1 MQYHYLDNAAT
12 TQVSLA
18 AAEAAMHAMRVCYA
32 NPASLHEAGI
42 DAERLLT
49 DGKRAVA
56 AALGCQ
62 PDCLI
67 MTSGGTESDNT
78 AIFGAASRVKKGG
91 HIITTAVEHPAV
103 TEAVRALQAQGWDA
117 TFLTPGTDGCIT
129 ADQVRDALQENTAL
143 VSIMHVN
150 NETGAIMPIA
160 EIASLLK
167 AYNARR
173 QTPVL
178 FHCDGVQAFGHIP
191 VNVTKLGVDFYAVSG
206 HKLHAPKGIGA
217 LYIRRGVR
225 IPPMLRGGGQQNGMR
240 SGTEAVPLVSAFGV
254 AAKEAVDAMDE
265 TIARMNTLRDRLIAG
280 LSEVSGAQVNFTGGA
295 PHVVSVSVPG
305 LRAEVVMRVLE
316 GEGVCVSTGSAC
328 AKGAKSPI
336 LAACGLPGPVV
347 DGALRVSFSRFTQ
360 AEDVDAFL
368 RALSAAVSRLARR

>member
-1 MQYHYLDNAAT
+1 LQYHYLDNAAT
-12 TQVSLA
+12 TQVSPA
-18 AAEAAMHAMRVCYA
+18 AADAAMRAMREVYA

-42 DAERLLT
+42 DAEKLLT
-49 DGKRAVA
+49 EGKRSVA
-56 AALGCQ
+56 AALGCT
-62 PDCLI
+62 PDCLLI
-67 MTSGGTESDNT
+67 TSGGTESDNT
-78 AIFGAASRVKKGG
+78 AIFGAVARIKKQG

-103 TEAVRALQAQGWDA
+103 SESVRALQAQGWDA
-117 TFLTPGTDGCIT
+117 TFLTPGADGTVT
-129 ADQVRDALQENTAL
+129 ADQVRDALQENTVL

-160 EIASLLK
+160 QIASLLK
-167 AYNARR
+167 GYNARR

-217 LYIRRGVR
+217 LYIRKGVR
-225 IPPMLRGGGQQNGMR
+225 IPPLLRGGGQQNGMR
-240 SGTEAVPLVSAFGV
+240 SGTEAVPLVSAFGI
-254 AAKEAVDAMDE
+254 AAKEAVDAMDD
-265 TIARMNTLRDRLIAG
+265 TLAKMHALREHL
-280 LSEVSGAQVNFTGGA
+280 VSGLDAIPGAQINFTGGA
-295 PHVVSVSVPG
+295 PHVVSLSVPG

-347 DGALRVSFSRFTQ
+347 DGSLRVSFSRFSED
-360 AEDVDAFL
+360 ADVDAFL
-368 RALSAAVSRLARR
+368 RALQTAVARLKR

>member
-1 MQYHYLDNAAT
+1 MHYHYLDNAAT
-12 TQVSLA
+12 TQVSPA
-18 AAEAAMHAMRVCYA
+18 AADAALYAMREAYA

-42 DAERLLT
+42 DAEKLLT
-49 DGKRAVA
+49 EGKRAIA
-56 AALGCQ
+56 AALGCT
-62 PDCLI
+62 PDCLLI
-67 MTSGGTESDNT
+67 TSGGTESDNT
-78 AIFGAASRVKKGG
+78 AILGAASRVKKGG

-103 TEAVRALQAQGWDA
+103 SETVKALQAQGWDA
-117 TFLTPGTDGCIT
+117 TFLTPGPDGAVT
-129 ADQVRDALQENTAL
+129 ADAVRDALRENTAL

-150 NETGAIMPIA
+150 NETGALMPIA
-160 EIASLLK
+160 QIASLLK
-167 AYNARR
+167 AHNARR

-206 HKLHAPKGIGA
+206 HKLHAPKGVGA

-225 IPPMLRGGGQQNGMR
+225 IPPLLRGGGQQNGMR

-254 AAKEAVDAMDE
+254 AAREATECMDE
-265 TIARMNTLRDRLIAG
+265 TIARMQALRARLVTG
-280 LSEVSGAQVNFTGGA
+280 LAAVPGAQVNFTGGA
-295 PHVVSVSVPG
+295 PHVVSLSVPG

-347 DGALRVSFSRFTQ
+347 DGSLRVSFSRFSED
-360 AEDVDAFL
+360 ADVDAFL
-368 RALSAAVSRLARR
+368 RALQTAVTRLKR